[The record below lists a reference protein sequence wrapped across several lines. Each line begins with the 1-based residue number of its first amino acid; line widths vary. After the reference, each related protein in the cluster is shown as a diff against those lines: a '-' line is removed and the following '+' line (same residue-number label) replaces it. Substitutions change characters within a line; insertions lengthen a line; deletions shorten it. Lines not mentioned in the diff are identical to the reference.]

1 MLKEYKSKIDKS
13 KILEKLK
20 VSKNNYFLFS
30 LHREENVD
38 NDKKFKILISSI
50 LKIQN
55 FMVVKLLYLTIH
67 ALVKKIEKF

>member
-1 MLKEYKSKIDKS
+1 MIKKNFIIGSPLNEVLKEYKSKIDKS

-50 LKIQN
+50 LKIQ
-55 FMVVKLLYLTIH
+55 
-67 ALVKKIEKF
+67 KILWL